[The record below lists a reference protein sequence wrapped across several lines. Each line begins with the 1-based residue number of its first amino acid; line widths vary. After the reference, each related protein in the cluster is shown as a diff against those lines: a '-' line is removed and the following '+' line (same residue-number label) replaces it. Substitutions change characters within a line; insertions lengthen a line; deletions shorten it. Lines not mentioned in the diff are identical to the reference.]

1 MKKTSK
7 SKYRKVS
14 NKLEKVGG
22 LQKATYAQV
31 EHIYKMLMLKYVMSL
46 EDQLKEDKA
55 HLLLKQNTIETLE
68 EDIKLKNS
76 KLVQIELF
84 QKRLAKKLNTR
95 ATKDEGDYKL
105 LTDRLIQFRD
115 ANNDLYKKNQ
125 DLVKD
130 NYELTRAYNGLHT
143 LGKFAE
149 DEGID
154 IKKHNGRLPE
164 NSKWEFEQKHTL
176 TEGGK
181 VKHQYRVKPKKEN

>member
-22 LQKATYAQV
+22 LKKATYAQV

-130 NYELTRAYNGLHT
+130 NFDLTRAYNGLHT

-149 DEGID
+149 EEGID

>member
-22 LQKATYAQV
+22 LKKATYAQV

-154 IKKHNGRLPE
+154 IKKHNGKLPE